1 MSSPAPAKLRIAET
15 TLHAVRF
22 KDERARVP
30 EPWEG
35 RVLDLVGPRHR
46 LTDSKKGT
54 AAFSAVAYAPGTTRG
69 KRNVVHATALILDFD
84 HLSSEAAESV
94 RLRLEQRGWA
104 WVAYSSFSHLADG
117 ADDCCFRVV
126 VLVSRPVLPDE
137 FDSVWV
143 AANAALGN
151 LADRNARDISRVW
164 YVAASPAE
172 RAGTAWL
179 EHRDGRPLDVDG
191 AVAADRQ
198 GRRRQRRKDRGSPE
212 AGPPIPSGDRNSTLM
227 SLAGAMRRRGADL
240 ETIRDALAQTNR
252 ARCQPPLEDAEV
264 ARIAESA
271 VRYQPTSVLLA
282 ANRTD
287 LGNAERFAAFAG
299 DRFRY
304 VHTWGTWLFFD
315 GKRWTRDTDGG
326 ATRWCRDTLRAIAAE
341 AGTLSEPEARDQLV
355 KHALDSESAA
365 RIGAM
370 TGLAQALLPVATEAL
385 DRDPDLFNVANGTL
399 DLRTGTLR
407 PHDRADL
414 LTRLAP
420 VPFDPD
426 AACPRWD
433 AFLLRCMGGD
443 KALVGFLQRAVGYA
457 LTGHT
462 SEQVLLLLYGTGA
475 NGKSTFLET
484 IRALLGDYATQTDFT
499 TFLKREGE
507 GVRNDLA
514 RLVGTRFVSAVEA
527 EAGVPLAEALVKQV
541 TGGDIIT
548 ARFLFR
554 EFFEFR
560 PTFKLW
566 LAANHKPN
574 VRGSDHGIWR
584 RIRLVPFTVTIP
596 EVERD
601 PKLLEKLAAE
611 LPGILDW
618 AVRGCLDWREHGL
631 GAPDAVKAATASYR
645 EEMDAFGGFLDEACV
660 VHEAASVTA
669 KELYTAYQ
677 AWCEANGER
686 ARSQKALAMG
696 LRERGFAAVRT
707 NKARGWAGLRLR
719 GPLEVLAAGDRC
731 HIADASSEQ
740 FIPGGRSSSAQEVG
754 EAAHGNEFKEV
765 PSPPVIRHPEP
776 GSAELEEGEL

>member
-1 MSSPAPAKLRIAET
+1 MSSPVPPTLRIAEA
-15 TLHAVRF
+15 TLSAVLF

-46 LTDSKKGT
+46 LTEAKKGT

-69 KRNVVHATALILDFD
+69 KRNVVHATALVLDFD
-84 HLSSEAAESV
+84 HLTTEAAESV
-94 RLRLEQRGWA
+94 RRRLEQRGWA
-104 WVAYSSFSHLADG
+104 WVAYSSFSHQADG
-117 ADDCCFRVV
+117 SDDCCFRVV

-137 FDSVWV
+137 YESVWV

-164 YVAASPAE
+164 FIAACPPE
-172 RAGTAWL
+172 RAAEAWL

-198 GRRRQRRKDRGSPE
+198 GRRRQRRKDRGSRE
-212 AGPPIPSGDRNSTLM
+212 SGPPIPSGERNSALL
-227 SLAGAMRRRGADL
+227 SFAGAMRRRGADL
-240 ETIRDALAQTNR
+240 ETILDALRQTNR
-252 ARCQPPLEDAEV
+252 TRCQPPLEDDEV
-264 ARIAESA
+264 ARIAQSA

-315 GKRWTRDTDGG
+315 GRRWGRDTDGG
-326 ATRWCRDTLRAIAAE
+326 VTRWCRDTLRAVAAE
-341 AGTLSEPEARDQLV
+341 AGTLDDTDAREQLV
-355 KHALDSESAA
+355 KHALDSESAS
-365 RIGAM
+365 RISAM
-370 TGLAQALLPVATEAL
+370 TGLAQALLPVSTDAL
-385 DRDPDLFNVANGTL
+385 DTDPDLFNVHNGTL
-399 DLRTGTLR
+399 DLRTGKLR

-420 VPFDPD
+420 VRFDPD
-426 AACPRWD
+426 ATCPRWD
-433 AFLLRCMGGD
+433 AFLLRSMGGD
-443 KALVGFLQRAVGYA
+443 EALVGFLQRAVGYA
-457 LTGHT
+457 LSGHT

-574 VRGSDHGIWR
+574 VRGGDHGIWR

-596 EVERD
+596 EAERD
-601 PKLLEKLAAE
+601 PQLTQKLAAE
-611 LPGILDW
+611 LPGILAW
-618 AVRGCLDWREHGL
+618 AVRGCLAWRASGL
-631 GAPDAVKAATASYR
+631 GAPAAVMAATASYR

-669 KELYTAYQ
+669 KELYAAYQ
-677 AWCEANGER
+677 TWCEANGER

-707 NKARGWAGLRLR
+707 KKARGWAGLRVR
-719 GPLEVLAAGDRC
+719 GPLEAPAAGDGCR
-731 HIADASSEQ
+731 IADASSGHSVLE
-740 FIPGGRSSSAQEVG
+740 GRSPSVQEVG
-754 EAAHGNEFKEV
+754 EPGLGNKIKEV
-765 PSPPVIRHPEP
+765 PSPPVIRHPEQTEP
-776 GSAELEEGEL
+776 ELEEGEL

>member
-1 MSSPAPAKLRIAET
+1 MSSPVPPTIRIAEA
-15 TLHAVRF
+15 TLSAVLF

-35 RVLDLVGPRHR
+35 RVLDLVGRRHR
-46 LTDSKKGT
+46 LTETKKGT
-54 AAFSAVAYAPGTTRG
+54 AAFSAVTYAPGTTRG
-69 KRNVVHATALILDFD
+69 KRNVVHATALVLDYD
-84 HLSSEAAESV
+84 HLTTEAAESV
-94 RLRLEQRGWA
+94 RRRLEQRGWA
-104 WVAYSSFSHLADG
+104 WVAYSSFSHQAEG
-117 ADDCCFRVV
+117 SDDCCFRVV

-137 FDSVWV
+137 YESVWV

-164 YVAASPAE
+164 FIAACPPE
-172 RAGTAWL
+172 RAADAWL

-198 GRRRQRRKDRGSPE
+198 GRRRQRRKDRGSRE
-212 AGPPIPSGDRNSTLM
+212 SGPPIPSGERNSALL
-227 SLAGAMRRRGADL
+227 SFAGAMRRRGADL
-240 ETIRDALAQTNR
+240 ETILDALRQTNR
-252 ARCQPPLEDAEV
+252 TRCQPPLEDDEV
-264 ARIAESA
+264 ARIAQSA

-304 VHTWGTWLFFD
+304 VHTWGTWLLFD
-315 GKRWTRDTDGG
+315 GKRWCRDIDGG
-326 ATRWCRDTLRAIAAE
+326 ATRWCRDTLRAVAAE
-341 AGTLSEPEARDQLV
+341 AGTLDDTDAREQLV
-355 KHALDSESAA
+355 KHALDSESAS
-365 RIGAM
+365 RISAM
-370 TGLAQALLPVATEAL
+370 TGLAQALLPVSNDAL
-385 DRDPDLFNVANGTL
+385 DTDPDLFNVDNGTL
-399 DLRTGTLR
+399 DLRTGKLR

-420 VPFDPD
+420 VRFDPD
-426 AACPRWD
+426 ATCARWD
-433 AFLLRCMGGD
+433 AFLLRSMGGD
-443 KALVGFLQRAVGYA
+443 AALVGFLQRAVGYA

-462 SEQVLLLLYGTGA
+462 TEQVLLLLYGTGA

-574 VRGSDHGIWR
+574 VRGGDHGIWR

-596 EVERD
+596 ETERD
-601 PKLLEKLAAE
+601 PQLTQKLAAE
-611 LPGILDW
+611 LPGILAW
-618 AVRGCLDWREHGL
+618 AVRGCLDWRANGL
-631 GAPDAVKAATASYR
+631 GAPAAVMAATASYR

-669 KELYTAYQ
+669 KELYVAYQ
-677 AWCEANGER
+677 TWCETNGER

-707 NKARGWAGLRLR
+707 KKARGWAGLRVR
-719 GPLEVLAAGDRC
+719 GPLETPAAGDGCR
-731 HIADASSEQ
+731 IADASSGHSVLE
-740 FIPGGRSSSAQEVG
+740 GRSRSAQEVG
-754 EAAHGNEFKEV
+754 EPKHGNEFKEV
-765 PSPPVIRHPEP
+765 PSPPVIRHPEQP
-776 GSAELEEGEL
+776 EPELEEGEL

>member
-1 MSSPAPAKLRIAET
+1 MPNPPLIRVQEARLS
-15 TLHAVRF
+15 AVRF
-22 KDERARVP
+22 RDERARIP
-30 EPWEG
+30 APFEG

-46 LTDSKKGT
+46 HVDAKAGT
-54 AAFSAVAYAPGTTRG
+54 PVFSPVAYREGAPRG
-69 KRNVVHATALILDFD
+69 KRNVVHATALVLDYD
-84 HLSSEAAESV
+84 HLTSEAAEAV
-94 RLRLEQRGWA
+94 RARLDQRGWA
-104 WVAYSSFSHLADG
+104 WLAYSSFSHRADG
-117 ADDCCFRVV
+117 ADDCCFRVF
-126 VLVSRPVLPDE
+126 LPVSRPVLPDE
-137 FDSVWV
+137 YDSVWV

-164 YVAASPAE
+164 YVAACPPA
-172 RAGTAWL
+172 RAEAAWL
-179 EHRDGRPLDVDG
+179 KHRDGRPLDVDG
-191 AVAADRQ
+191 AVAADQQ
-198 GRRRQRRKDRGSPE
+198 GRRRQRRRDRGSAE
-212 AGPPIPSGDRNSTLM
+212 TGPPIASGERNSALM

-240 ETIRDALAQTNR
+240 ETIRDALHQTNR
-252 ARCQPPLEDAEV
+252 ARCQPPLDEAEV
-264 ARIAESA
+264 SRIAQSA
-271 VRYQPTSVLLA
+271 VRYEPTSLLLA

-287 LGNAERFAAFAG
+287 LGNAERFVAFAG

-304 VHTWGTWLFFD
+304 VHTWGSWLFFD
-315 GKRWTRDTDGG
+315 GKRWCKDGDGG
-326 ATRWCRDTLRAIAAE
+326 ATRWCRDTLRAVAAE
-341 AGTLSEPEARDQLV
+341 AGTLSEAEARDQLL

-365 RIGAM
+365 RIAAM

-385 DRDPDLFNVANGTL
+385 DRDPDLLNVGNGTL

-420 VPFDPD
+420 VDFDPD

-433 AFLLRCMGGD
+433 AFLLRSMGGD
-443 KALVGFLQRAVGYA
+443 EALVRFLQRAVGYA

-484 IRALLGDYATQTDFT
+484 LRALLGDYATQTDFT
-499 TFLKREGE
+499 TFQKREGE

-527 EAGVPLAEALVKQV
+527 EAGVPFAEALVKQV
-541 TGGDIIT
+541 TGGDVIT

-566 LAANHKPN
+566 LAANHKPT

-596 EVERD
+596 AAERD
-601 PKLLEKLAAE
+601 PKLLDKLTAE
-611 LPGILDW
+611 LPGILAW
-618 AVRGCLDWREHGL
+618 AVRGCLDWRKNGL

-645 EEMDAFGGFLDEACV
+645 QEMDAFGGFLDEACER
-660 VHEAASVTA
+660 HPAATVTA
-669 KELYTAYQ
+669 KALYAAYQ

-686 ARSQKALAMG
+686 PRSQKALAMG
-696 LRERGFAAVRT
+696 LRERGFASVRT
-707 NKARGWAGLRLR
+707 KRARGWAGVRLR
-719 GPLEVLAAGDRC
+719 SAGDREGASGDGC
-731 HIADASSEQ
+731 RMGDANPADLTQ
-740 FIPGGRSSSAQEVG
+740 GPRSPVAQ
-754 EAAHGNEFKEV
+754 AADEPLHGNKIQEM
-765 PSPPVIRHPEP
+765 PSPPVIRHP
-776 GSAELEEGEL
+776 GDDALVLEEGEL

>member
-1 MSSPAPAKLRIAET
+1 MSSPAPALLRVAET
-15 TLHAVRF
+15 TLPAVRF

-46 LTDSKKGT
+46 VNATKKGT
-54 AAFSAVAYAPGTTRG
+54 AAFSAVAYTPGTTRG
-69 KRNVVHATALILDFD
+69 KRNVAHATALVLDYD
-84 HLSSEAAESV
+84 HLTSEAAESV
-94 RLRLEQRGWA
+94 RARLAQRGWA
-104 WVAYSSFSHLADG
+104 WLAYSSFSHLADG
-117 ADDCCFRVV
+117 PDDCCFRVV

-137 FDSVWV
+137 YDAVWV
-143 AANAALGN
+143 AANGALGN
-151 LADRNARDISRVW
+151 LADRAARDISRIW
-164 YVAASPAE
+164 YVAACPPE
-172 RAGTAWL
+172 RASLAWL

-198 GRRRQRRKDRGSPE
+198 HRRRDRRVDKGGGE
-212 AGPPIPSGDRNSTLM
+212 AGPPIPQGGRNSALL

-240 ETIRDALAQTNR
+240 ETILDALRQTNR

-264 ARIAESA
+264 AGIAQSA

-304 VHTWGTWLFFD
+304 VHTWGAWLFFD
-315 GKRWTRDTDGG
+315 SKRWTRDTDGG
-326 ATRWCRDTLRAIAAE
+326 ATRWCRDTLRAVAAE
-341 AGTLSEPEARDQLV
+341 AGTLDEPEARDQLV

-365 RIGAM
+365 RIAAM
-370 TGLAQALLPVATEAL
+370 TGLAQALMPVATDEL
-385 DRDPDLFNVANGTL
+385 DRDPDLFNVENGTL
-399 DLRTGTLR
+399 DLRTGRLR

-414 LTRLAP
+414 LTRRAP
-420 VPFDPD
+420 VVFDP
-426 AACPRWD
+426 AATCPRWD

-443 KALVGFLQRAVGYA
+443 QALVGFLQRAVGYA

-484 IRALLGDYATQTDFT
+484 VRALLGDYATQTDFT
-499 TFLKREGE
+499 TFLRRESE

-527 EAGVPLAEALVKQV
+527 EAGVPLAEALVKQI

-566 LAANHKPN
+566 LAANHKPT
-574 VRGSDHGIWR
+574 VRGNDHGIWR

-596 EVERD
+596 EAERD

-611 LPGILDW
+611 LPGILAW

-631 GAPDAVKAATASYR
+631 GAPEAVKAATASYR
-645 EEMDAFGGFLDEACV
+645 DEMDVLGPFLEEATSP
-660 VHEAASVTA
+660 APGLRVTA
-669 KELYTAYQ
+669 RELYEAYV
-677 AWCEANGER
+677 AWCQGNGER
-686 ARSQKALAMG
+686 PRSQKAFANG
-696 LRERGFAAVRT
+696 LRERAFEAVKGSKGVRC
-707 NKARGWAGLRLR
+707 WAGLRL
-719 GPLEVLAAGDRC
+719 LAT
-731 HIADASSEQ
+731 
-740 FIPGGRSSSAQEVG
+740 
-754 EAAHGNEFKEV
+754 
-765 PSPPVIRHPEP
+765 PEP
-776 GSAELEEGEL
+776 GGGWRFGGGCPEAVIKDRDRLRADACEFSPGTKSPEDAPPAATRHPRTTFEEGEL